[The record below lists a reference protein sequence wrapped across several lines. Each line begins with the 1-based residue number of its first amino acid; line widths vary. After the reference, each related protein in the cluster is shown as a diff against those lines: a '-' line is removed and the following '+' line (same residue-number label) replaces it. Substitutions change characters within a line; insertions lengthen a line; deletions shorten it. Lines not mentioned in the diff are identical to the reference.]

1 MTERNFRFRGRASV
15 SRTGSSARAGLTS
28 FGVGL
33 GRRADGVSRL
43 AGVRAAD
50 APLPLAFSLQHPS
63 DSGRGL
69 TGSLRP
75 GVAGGN
81 LVGLDSMA
89 SALWSQ
95 GAGGSLLLGWL
106 VYAGYLRPSVIG
118 DLFAMV
124 GQFVIRVHLVGW

>member
-1 MTERNFRFRGRASV
+1 MSV
-15 SRTGSSARAGLTS
+15 SETGSSAHVRLTS

-33 GRRADGVSRL
+33 GSRANGVPRL
-43 AGVRAAD
+43 TGVGAD

-75 GVAGGN
+75 GVTGRN

-89 SALWSQ
+89 SGASVLWSQ

-106 VYAGYLRPSVIG
+106 VYTGYLRSSVIG

>member
-1 MTERNFRFRGRASV
+1 MSV
-15 SRTGSSARAGLTS
+15 SETGSAALVGLTS

-33 GRRADGVSRL
+33 GSRANGVSRL
-43 AGVRAAD
+43 TGVGAAD
-50 APLPLAFSLQHPS
+50 APLPLAFSLQHPP

-75 GVAGGN
+75 GVTGRN

-89 SALWSQ
+89 SGASALWSQ
-95 GAGGSLLLGWL
+95 GVGGPLLLGWL
-106 VYAGYLRPSVIG
+106 VYAGYLRSSVIG

-124 GQFVIRVHLVGW
+124 GQFVVRVHLVGW